1 MLTHRTLGYSLAI
14 LCSGFFVSC
23 VSQRHL
29 EEERLERE
37 RQLKIESDRRSEE
50 HQRTLKNITNQ
61 YTPKDPTQQDIAL
74 TKERSLIYYRGLVKS
89 IKELD
94 DGISPADAIA
104 KAAVSEN
111 IDELRSWKRAQMAH
125 LARPSEWTK
134 QRVEQSIISLPSK
147 GLLDEATSI
156 VLRYRKGT
164 L

>member
-1 MLTHRTLGYSLAI
+1 
-14 LCSGFFVSC
+14 VSC
-23 VSQRHL
+23 ASQSRL

-37 RQLKIESDRRSEE
+37 RQRKEESDRRLES
-50 HQRTLKNITNQ
+50 HQRALKNITNQ
-61 YTPKDPTQQDIAL
+61 YTPKDPTPQDLAL
-74 TKERSLIYYRGLVKS
+74 TKERSVIYYRGLIKS
-89 IKELD
+89 IRELD

-125 LARPSEWTK
+125 LARPSEWTR
-134 QRVEQSIISLPSK
+134 QRVEQGILSLPSK

-156 VLRYRKGT
+156 VLRHRKGS